1 MNKRKCSFL
10 ICGAVILLVLLSAT
24 AWGYEKEIEQLSAT
38 MAEKI
43 AAKGKKTVAVVDFT
57 DLEGNVTQLDRFI
70 AEEFS
75 VALASS
81 GKGFR
86 VIDRTH
92 LKSIIKENKLSATGL
107 IDPAT
112 ARKLGKIAGVDAL
125 VTGTLTPF
133 GDNVRVTIK
142 VLDSDTAD
150 IIDAAKGNFAKT
162 QAIEELLAKGIDQN
176 NISSPVGRK
185 MPANGSAVASQTVN
199 GILFEAKG
207 CNLSSGSLTCHL
219 IITNQDDDK
228 DIVIFNNHDWSSKT
242 RAFDEMA
249 NEYNSSMLEIANKKS
264 RSSSF
269 QYMLVSG
276 VATKLSFTFEGVAS
290 DINSL
295 SLLEVSFASF
305 TRRRVSSRLKAKLRD
320 IPVSK

>member
-1 MNKRKCSFL
+1 MNTKNRLFS
-10 ICGAVILLVLLSAT
+10 ICGTAMLLALLASS

-43 AAKGKKTVAVVDFT
+43 ADKGKKTVAVVDFT

-75 VALASS
+75 VALAGT

-107 IDPAT
+107 IDSAT

-133 GDNVRVTIK
+133 GDNVHLTVK

-150 IIDAAKGNFAKT
+150 IIDSAKSDFARTAAINELLEKEV
-162 QAIEELLAKGIDQN
+162 AIEAGVESSN
-176 NISSPVGRK
+176 NPKQKNIK
-185 MPANGSAVASQTVN
+185 KTVN
-199 GILFEAKG
+199 IQIVKDISFELEQCKMSTRKIR
-207 CNLSSGSLTCHL
+207 CDLSVINNKSDKVIEIHSRYNDFYRTRMFDNLSNEISVSG
-219 IITNQDDDK
+219 IE
-228 DIVIFNNHDWSSKT
+228 F
-242 RAFDEMA
+242 
-249 NEYNSSMLEIANKKS
+249 ANKQS
-264 RSSSF
+264 DSNYVVHTLLPGIETR
-269 QYMLVSG
+269 L
-276 VATKLSFTFEGVAS
+276 TLNFEGVA
-290 DINSL
+290 DNIDTIA
-295 SLLEVSFASF
+295 LLELSCKDRTDDYDFKIQFRNV
-305 TRRRVSSRLKAKLRD
+305 R
-320 IPVSK
+320 ISK

>member
-1 MNKRKCSFL
+1 MNTKNRLFS
-10 ICGAVILLVLLSAT
+10 ICGTAMLLALLASS

-43 AAKGKKTVAVVDFT
+43 ADKGKKTVAVVDFT

-70 AEEFS
+70 AEEVS
-75 VALASS
+75 VALAGT

-133 GDNVRVTIK
+133 GDNVRVVVK

-162 QAIEELLAKGIDQN
+162 QAIEELLDKEIAQENPASMGTTTAPKKTDKGYAAQEVKGFIFNMKECKKSGDSVTCSVSATSNNDDREIRMWAHNGQRTVIYDNVGKEYTAKKIVFAGEWSDLELSRRLVAGIQTTISFEFKGIDQT
-176 NISSPVGRK
+176 
-185 MPANGSAVASQTVN
+185 ANMVA
-199 GILFEAKG
+199 LFEI
-207 CNLSSGSLTCHL
+207 TCL
-219 IITNQDDDK
+219 AEGELFAVQFRNIPI
-228 DIVIFNNHDWSSKT
+228 SK
-242 RAFDEMA
+242 
-249 NEYNSSMLEIANKKS
+249 
-264 RSSSF
+264 
-269 QYMLVSG
+269 
-276 VATKLSFTFEGVAS
+276 
-290 DINSL
+290 
-295 SLLEVSFASF
+295 
-305 TRRRVSSRLKAKLRD
+305 
-320 IPVSK
+320 

>member
-1 MNKRKCSFL
+1 MNTKNRLFS
-10 ICGAVILLVLLSAT
+10 ICGTAMLLALLASS

-43 AAKGKKTVAVVDFT
+43 ADKGKKTVAVVDFT

-75 VALASS
+75 VALAGA

-107 IDPAT
+107 IDSAT

-133 GDNVRVTIK
+133 GDNVHLTVK

-150 IIDAAKGNFAKT
+150 IIDSAKEDIAKT
-162 QAIEELLAKGIDQN
+162 PAINELLGKDLITIERIYN
-176 NISSPVGRK
+176 EPSK
-185 MPANGSAVASQTVN
+185 EYTVN
-199 GILFEAKG
+199 QNAVLKVEKDNFIFELHG
-207 CNLSSGSLTCHL
+207 
-219 IITNQDDDK
+219 
-228 DIVIFNNHDWSSKT
+228 
-242 RAFDEMA
+242 
-249 NEYNSSMLEIANKKS
+249 
-264 RSSSF
+264 
-269 QYMLVSG
+269 
-276 VATKLSFTFEGVAS
+276 
-290 DINSL
+290 
-295 SLLEVSFASF
+295 
-305 TRRRVSSRLKAKLRD
+305 
-320 IPVSK
+320 